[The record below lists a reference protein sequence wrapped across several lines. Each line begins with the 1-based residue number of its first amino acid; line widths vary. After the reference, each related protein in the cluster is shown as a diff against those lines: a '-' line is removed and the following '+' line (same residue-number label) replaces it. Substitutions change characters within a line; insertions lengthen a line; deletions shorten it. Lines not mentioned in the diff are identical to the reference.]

1 MEWCGQGNKRKGQT
15 KGNECDECSRTNR
28 LHILHEVYEKGRSLI
43 VRIFFSSWHRNHS
56 ITSVQME
63 NTSEKTDSNSNNKHT
78 KRATTTTTKEW
89 RNKKYS
95 EAMDIRKTVCATTS
109 SSSSA
114 AQINWLAISPSLA
127 DFSFIML
134 YMHNNKHLLVCV
146 REYARVVMVHAG
158 VCFYGVVVHD
168 SKW

>member
-1 MEWCGQGNKRKGQT
+1 
-15 KGNECDECSRTNR
+15 
-28 LHILHEVYEKGRSLI
+28 
-43 VRIFFSSWHRNHS
+43 
-56 ITSVQME
+56 
-63 NTSEKTDSNSNNKHT
+63 
-78 KRATTTTTKEW
+78 
-89 RNKKYS
+89 
-95 EAMDIRKTVCATTS
+95 MDIRKTVCATTS